1 MELILVLLSPLIT
14 AVLFYSVIRNFNI
27 TKLLAFLFFGITTL
41 FFSITTLGPDG
52 PFYRIYVCI
61 ITSILFIV
69 EVVALNSSEGKM
81 KMKLLYFI
89 PLLVIILLLFFS
101 NGVCSF

>member
-14 AVLFYSVIRNFNI
+14 AVLCYSVIRNFNF

-41 FFSITTLGPDG
+41 YFSITTLGSDG

-61 ITSILFIV
+61 ITSILFII
-69 EVVALNSSEGKM
+69 EVVALNSSEEKM

-89 PLLVIILLLFFS
+89 SLLVIILLLFFS